1 MNNKLNSYR
10 AGFIGII
17 GRPNVG
23 KSTLS
28 NVLLGHKLSIVSKK
42 AQTTRH
48 RIKGVLTR
56 DDAQFIFVDTPG
68 FQLKYLNPLNRMMNK
83 IVSQELLE
91 VDLIIHVIDSV
102 RWLEEDSRLLDII
115 PKSKKVILILNKVDL
130 LKNKSELLPFISK
143 LTNIYSYSGIVPVSA
158 LKKHNIDALLNEIAS
173 HLPLQEKIFD
183 DDYLTD
189 RSTSF
194 FISEILREKIF
205 RFVGNEV
212 PYECT
217 TLVEKW
223 EERLNTLYLSMCV
236 IVASTNH
243 RAILIGHRG
252 ENLKIIATAARLDIE
267 KFLDRKVYLDVYI
280 KVKKKWLNDKNSLI
294 SFGYE

>member
-1 MNNKLNSYR
+1 MNNELNSYR

-23 KSTLS
+23 KSTL
-28 NVLLGHKLSIVSKK
+28 NNALLGHKLSIVSKK

-56 DDAQFIFVDTPG
+56 KDAQFIFVDTPG
-68 FQLKYLNPLNRMMNK
+68 FQLKYLNPLNRMMNR

-91 VDLIIHVIDSV
+91 VDLIIHVIDSA
-102 RWLEEDSRLLDII
+102 RWLEEDSRLLEII
-115 PKSKKVILILNKVDL
+115 PRSKKVILILNKIDL
-130 LKNKSELLPFISK
+130 LKDKSELLPFISK
-143 LTNIYSYSGIVPVSA
+143 LTNIYPYDSIVPVSA

-173 HLPLQEKIFD
+173 HLPLQRKIFD

-194 FISEILREKIF
+194 FISEFLREKIF

-223 EERLNTLYLSMCV
+223 EEKLNILHLSVCV
-236 IVASTNH
+236 IVGSSNH

-252 ENLKIIATAARLDIE
+252 ENLKRIAIAARLDIE
-267 KFLDRKVYLDVYI
+267 KFLEKKVYLNVYI